1 MTLTEC
7 STGHL
12 SHQSESVG
20 QEYIQGVFAALVGF
34 AFSDSING
42 VEIID
47 SG

>member
-7 STGHL
+7 PASHL

-20 QEYIQGVFAALVGF
+20 QEYIQGVFATLVGF
-34 AFSDSING
+34 ALSDSING
-42 VEIID
+42 VEVID

>member
-7 STGHL
+7 PTGHL
-12 SHQSESVG
+12 SHQSESVR
-20 QEYIQGVFAALVGF
+20 QEYIQGVFATLVGF
-34 AFSDSING
+34 ALSDSING

>member
-7 STGHL
+7 PASHL
-12 SHQSESVG
+12 SHQGESIR

-34 AFSDSING
+34 TFSDSING
-42 VEIID
+42 VEVIN